1 MPASSSIQWLRIVVV
16 AVLIELALILLAI
29 PFYLT
34 LSDNGFIVA
43 VLIAIVVVP
52 FLMTRRAARKIHS
65 RLPLHGF
72 LIGLV
77 ASLIYLGLLA
87 PQPGGIQSAAEM
99 YGTAVFLLANIL
111 RIAAAVLGTA
121 SEGRR
126 RAATSAAVKPA

>member
-52 FLMTRRAARKIHS
+52 FLITRLAARKIHS
-65 RLPLHGF
+65 RLLLHGF
-72 LIGLV
+72 LIGVV
-77 ASLIYLGLLA
+77 ASLIYLGLLV
-87 PQPGGIQSAAEM
+87 PQPGGIQSAADM
-99 YGTAVFLLANIL
+99 YGTAIFLLANIL
-111 RIAAAVLGTA
+111 RIAATVLGA
-121 SEGRR
+121 AWEGRR
-126 RAATSAAVKPA
+126 RAAAPAAINPA

>member
-16 AVLIELALILLAI
+16 AVLIELALILLAV

-52 FLMTRRAARKIHS
+52 FLITRGAARKIHS
-65 RLPLHGF
+65 RLLLHGF
-72 LIGLV
+72 LIGVV
-77 ASLIYLGLLA
+77 ASLIYLGLLV

-111 RIAAAVLGTA
+111 RIAAAVLGA
-121 SEGRR
+121 AWEGRR